1 MCIKYVYYN
10 TYSDDQFDI
19 TERVESCTPGYI
31 CPNPR
36 ILQFDRE
43 YACPR
48 DQAKASQARGDRLP
62 GSAAGASTPSPRSL
76 SPTSAS
82 PDSRA
87 GSSDAASGADRA
99 DHPPRRRRRRT
110 SDVYVNGTKVSSTST
125 TSASS
130 KPPSSPR
137 TMPIPI
143 QRAATMTYGGMEPP
157 PERGRRPI
165 IVEERV
171 PSLYQSTPRMMPIP
185 LPTHADIY
193 NHTTTTISGRPR
205 PSSGFRDF
213 RDFREFRDLRDSR
226 PEFRPEF
233 RPELR
238 NDLREFRPVGL
249 ERTSSLRRREPAT
262 PPLDSAFLSPNRARF
277 DRSPQG
283 YGSAED
289 EQERAE
295 RRRRRRAARER
306 ASVMPSSLPAM
317 GATDVFG
324 SSPSSTSGVGSGVG
338 SGMGSSA
345 ATSASTSPAV
355 SAVKKELRWEDEQRR
370 LQNERISRRPK
381 MPRVQPVPTST
392 TTNTNPK
399 LQGEVKS
406 ILKNTSTSAGTSPA
420 PPAEG
425 RSRASSR
432 ASSTRPP
439 SASRPSSRPPS
450 SSRRASFVGP
460 VGDLDDLFTTGVSG
474 LNIST
479 PPPPPPGPGPMDE
492 LAVDDVE
499 RNRLRNRFSMPPRRY
514 TAGGAFK
521 RRTEIWY
528 PEEGRYRFM

>member
-1 MCIKYVYYN
+1 MCIKYVYFN
-10 TYSDDQFDI
+10 TYSDDLEDI

-36 ILQFDRE
+36 ELHFDRD
-43 YACPR
+43 YAVPR

-62 GSAAGASTPSPRSL
+62 GGPTNVSTPSPCSL
-76 SPTSAS
+76 SPSSAS
-82 PDSRA
+82 PNSRT
-87 GSSDAASGADRA
+87 GSSDASASSAADREPR
-99 DHPPRRRRRRT
+99 DSRERRRHRRRT

-125 TSASS
+125 TTTASSSS

-143 QRAATMTYGGMEPP
+143 QRASTMTYGGMEPP

-171 PSLYQSTPRMMPIP
+171 PSLYQSTPRMMP
-185 LPTHADIY
+185 DIY
-193 NHTTTTISGRPR
+193 NHTTIPSSRMSPR
-205 PSSGFRDF
+205 PAGG
-213 RDFREFRDLRDSR
+213 FRDLRDFRDVRDIRNDIRSDIR
-226 PEFRPEF
+226 PDLRSD
-233 RPELR
+233 LR
-238 NDLREFRPVGL
+238 NDLREFRPVGI
-249 ERTSSLRRREPAT
+249 ERTSTLRRPAPLPTMRPTT
-262 PPLDSAFLSPNRARF
+262 PTLDNNFLSPNRARV

-289 EQERAE
+289 DQERQE

-324 SSPSSTSGVGSGVG
+324 SSPSSTSGVGS
-338 SGMGSSA
+338 SA
-345 ATSASTSPAV
+345 ANSASASPAV
-355 SAVKKELRWEDEQRR
+355 SAVNKKLRWDDEQRR
-370 LQNERISRRPK
+370 LHNERIASRPK
-381 MPRVQPVPTST
+381 LPRDQSVPTKT
-392 TTNTNPK
+392 K
-399 LQGEVKS
+399 VQGEVKS
-406 ILKNTSTSAGTSPA
+406 ILKSASTSTSPA

-439 SASRPSSRPPS
+439 SASRASSRPPS
-450 SSRRASFVGP
+450 SSSRRASFMGP
-460 VGDLDDLFTTGVSG
+460 VGDMDDIFTGMSG
-474 LNIST
+474 LNISGSSSGAPT
-479 PPPPPPGPGPMDE
+479 APGAGPLDE
-492 LAVDDVE
+492 LPLDDAE
-499 RNRLRNRFSMPPRRY
+499 RSRLRNRFSMPPRRY